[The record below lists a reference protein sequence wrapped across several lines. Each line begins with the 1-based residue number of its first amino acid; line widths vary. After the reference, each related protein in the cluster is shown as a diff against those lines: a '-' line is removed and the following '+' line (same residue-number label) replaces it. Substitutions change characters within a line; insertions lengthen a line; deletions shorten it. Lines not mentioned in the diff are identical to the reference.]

1 VPTAVEEAGEETLG
15 RHRKV
20 GRLKVWPAGRR
31 RKRESERTVATGAP
45 PAAMAAGAR
54 RQRDG
59 ESRALRLQFLL
70 AAQLVAARWP
80 AAALLWPAAAGRAAE
95 GMRRRGAG

>member
-1 VPTAVEEAGEETLG
+1 MGTPAVVPTAVDEAGEETLG

-31 RKRESERTVATGAP
+31 QKRESERTVATGAP

-54 RQRDG
+54 QWRDG
-59 ESRALRLQFLL
+59 ESRALWLRFVL
-70 AAQLVAARWP
+70 AAQLVVA
-80 AAALLWPAAAGRAAE
+80 
-95 GMRRRGAG
+95 